1 MIKMLD
7 DYDQFEASMTIFRET
22 NFKISNLRLAVLI
35 KVVLI
40 KRYSVFMTL
49 IEAYSVK
56 KILPSLY
63 DIRSSSLH

>member
-1 MIKMLD
+1 MLD

-56 KILPSLY
+56 EILPSLY

>member
-40 KRYSVFMTL
+40 KRYSVFITL